1 MCIGSTSSLLSI
13 FLLALASF
21 ASLWNFTKIKTYF
34 LKNIYTI
41 LNLKKWISKTS
52 FSNI

>member
-34 LKNIYTI
+34 LKKHLYNFKF
-41 LNLKKWISKTS
+41 KKMDIKD
-52 FSNI
+52 